1 MAEIEVKEPEVRDC
15 KRVIE
20 YLLWKLDRNLAIAGI
35 IAIGILALWKVIPQD
50 SQQLPSAAVTALAT
64 YVGIRS
70 GK

>member
-1 MAEIEVKEPEVRDC
+1 MADEQEPEC
-15 KRVIE
+15 KTISQ

-35 IAIGILALWKVIPQD
+35 ITIGILSLCKVVPQD
-50 SQQLPSAAVTALAT
+50 LQQLPSAAITALAT